1 MKSSTTYPLPKRLP
15 IKFPITNAL
24 PQRWIPWTVS
34 IHESSTVDPH
44 TQDQQVTE
52 CKRPQE
58 TILTLESG
66 LHVFRDFLRN
76 NEEGLCVYCAAAQY
90 ALSNRIVLIPQR
102 IVLHGCVM

>member
-1 MKSSTTYPLPKRLP
+1 M
-15 IKFPITNAL
+15 
-24 PQRWIPWTVS
+24 
-34 IHESSTVDPH
+34 DPH

-76 NEEGLCVYCAAAQY
+76 NEKGLCVYCAAAQY